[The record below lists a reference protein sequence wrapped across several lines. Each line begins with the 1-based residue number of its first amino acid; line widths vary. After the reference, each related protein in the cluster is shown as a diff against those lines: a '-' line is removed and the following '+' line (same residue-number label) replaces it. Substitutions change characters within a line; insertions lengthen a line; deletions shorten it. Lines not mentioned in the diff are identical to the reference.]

1 MKEAKT
7 PKFQT
12 HQNFALRPLDVHQA
26 PELCVLL
33 QSQNPRYIQ
42 YFKPFLFD
50 EDTLRSV
57 LSEVHEDVFEGL
69 YQGERLIG
77 LMMLRGWDE
86 GYEVPTLGVMIDEQH
101 RNHGL
106 MTLTVEVA
114 KVICRM
120 RKVHRIMYKAHP
132 DNVPAKSATRL
143 GFTQTGVD
151 NSTGYLIFHM
161 NLSSN
166 DAR

>member
-1 MKEAKT
+1 MKEAKISEL
-7 PKFQT
+7 QT

-33 QSQNPRYIQ
+33 QSQNAGYIQ
-42 YFKPFLFD
+42 YFNPFLFD

-57 LSEVHEDVFEGL
+57 LSKVHEDVFEGL
-69 YQGERLIG
+69 YHGDRLIG
-77 LMMLRGWDE
+77 LMMLRGWNE

-101 RNHGL
+101 RNYGL

-120 RKVHRIMYKAHP
+120 RKVRRIMYKAHP

-161 NLSSN
+161 NL
-166 DAR
+166 DTQT

>member
-1 MKEAKT
+1 MKEAKI
-7 PKFQT
+7 PEFQT
-12 HQNFALRPLDVHQA
+12 HPNFALRPLYVHQA
-26 PELCVLL
+26 SELCALL
-33 QSQNPRYIQ
+33 RSQPPGYIQ

-50 EDTLRSV
+50 EDTLRRV
-57 LSEVHEDVFEGL
+57 LSDVQRDVFQGL
-69 YQGERLIG
+69 YHGDRLIG

-120 RKVHRIMYKAHP
+120 RKVGRIMYKAHP

-161 NLSSN
+161 NLDSH

>member
-1 MKEAKT
+1 VREAKT
-7 PKFQT
+7 PEFQI
-12 HQNFALRPLDVHQA
+12 HPDFALRPLDVHHA
-26 PELCVLL
+26 PELCSLL
-33 QSQNPRYIQ
+33 QSQSPGYIQ
-42 YFKPFLFD
+42 YFKPFPFD
-50 EDTLRSV
+50 ESTLRRV
-57 LSEVHEDVFEGL
+57 LSEVREDVFEGF
-69 YQGERLIG
+69 YHGDRLIG

-86 GYEVPTLGVMIDEQH
+86 GYEVPTLGAMIDEQH

-106 MTLTVEVA
+106 MTLIVEVA

-120 RKVHRIMYKAHP
+120 RKVGRIMYKAHP

-161 NLSSN
+161 NLDSH